1 MLVVHKE
8 FFQYLIEDQRCPS
21 SDDFRKMYWVG
32 SFYLLIINIESYQRM
47 ISSGSWITVTCLC
60 PYLPNTD
67 FFPGDSLRSYQG
79 WAGGVLAKTHSAID
93 LVMQLTFVLF
103 TVVNGLSERN
113 SRSTA

>member
-1 MLVVHKE
+1 
-8 FFQYLIEDQRCPS
+8 
-21 SDDFRKMYWVG
+21 
-32 SFYLLIINIESYQRM
+32 M

-67 FFPGDSLRSYQG
+67 FFSGDSLRSYQG
-79 WAGGVLAKTHSAID
+79 WAGGVLAKTHSAVD

-103 TVVNGLSERN
+103 TVVNVLSERN